1 MKILI
6 VDDENI
12 SRKILLKKMELIGE
26 CTTVNDSL
34 KALVLYDKA
43 VKAKDP
49 FEIITLDVSM
59 PKMDGRQ
66 VLSMIRKKEKAMKI
80 VKKDRVKI
88 IMVTSR
94 MNISTIKE
102 CIKLGCD
109 GYISKPVNKYQL
121 LESLSRMGFAQA
133 KDTQKGEKKKHAQ
146 IVATIIKR
154 FYKGEIKLPVL
165 PRIAKEVDELME
177 SHEPSIED
185 LAKIIKNDILISS
198 KLISIANSPLYKG
211 VDKTDNLNAA
221 LLRLGMEA
229 AQGMISTLVTKELFH
244 SDNKILNELLGKLW
258 IHSFACACF
267 AKRIAEELE
276 AENSDTLFL
285 MGIVHDIGKML
296 LMKAFT
302 DLDTDERLDSK
313 DIQVAIHEIHTTFG
327 AAVLKKMRF
336 SKEFIQIAEFH
347 HWNDFS
353 KDDERE
359 LLIIHLADFLADKIG
374 FDFSNFEDDEDK
386 DSAKPDPSEKS
397 EKASDKQDPLEK
409 LKNLESLKQLNLDPD
424 KVMEISE
431 EIKAMLQDSAQA
443 F

>member
-26 CTTVNDSL
+26 CTSVNDSL
-34 KALVLYDKA
+34 KALALYDKA
-43 VKAKDP
+43 VKDKEP

-66 VLSMIRKKEKAMKI
+66 LLSMIRKKEKAMKI
-80 VKKDRVKI
+80 SKKDRVKI

-94 MNISTIKE
+94 MNLSTIKE

-121 LESLSRMGFAQA
+121 LENLGRMGFAQP
-133 KDTQKGEKKKHAQ
+133 KDIQKDEKKTHTQ

-165 PRIAKEVDELME
+165 PRIVKEVDKLMA
-177 SHEPSIED
+177 SQDPSIED
-185 LAKIIKNDILISS
+185 LAKIVKKDILISS

-211 VDKTDNLNAA
+211 VDKADNLNAA
-221 LLRLGMEA
+221 LLRLGLEA

-244 SDNKILNELLGKLW
+244 SDNKMLNDLLGKLW

-267 AKRIAEELE
+267 GKRIAEELGS
-276 AENSDTLFL
+276 ENSETLFL

-296 LMKAFT
+296 LMKAFA
-302 DLDTDERLDSK
+302 DLNPEESLENK

-359 LLIIHLADFLADKIG
+359 LLIIHLADFLADKTG
-374 FDFSNFEDDEDK
+374 FGFSNFEENEHNVGPAESDKSDESDK
-386 DSAKPDPSEKS
+386 SAKDT
-397 EKASDKQDPLEK
+397 LEN

-424 KVMEISE
+424 KIMEISE
-431 EIKAMLQDSAQA
+431 KIKATLQKSVQA